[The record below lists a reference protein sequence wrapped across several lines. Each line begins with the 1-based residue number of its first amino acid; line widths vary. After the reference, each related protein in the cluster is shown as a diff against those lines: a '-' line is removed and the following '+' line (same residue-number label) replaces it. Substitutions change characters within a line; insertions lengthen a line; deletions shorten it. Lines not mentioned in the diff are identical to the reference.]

1 MDTNPLDPLDP
12 LVPLAERTALV
23 IVPDLFF
30 STKIAEVARHVGVT
44 VRLAPRLADIP
55 AAYAACGAAAPR
67 VAFID
72 IASLGVDTA
81 AAIDALRAVS
91 GASLRIIAFGSHV
104 DTAAFNAADAAG
116 ADLSLPRSKFV
127 AMLPQLLR
135 GEV

>member
-1 MDTNPLDPLDP
+1 MDTAPLAP
-12 LVPLAERTALV
+12 LVPLANRTALAV
-23 IVPDLFF
+23 VPDLFF

-44 VRLAPRLADIP
+44 VRLAPRLADIT
-55 AAYAACGAAAPR
+55 AAYVACGAVAPG
-67 VAFID
+67 VAFVD
-72 IASLGVDTA
+72 IASLGAETA
-81 AAIDALRAVS
+81 AAIDALRALR

-104 DTAAFNAADAAG
+104 DTASFTAADAAG